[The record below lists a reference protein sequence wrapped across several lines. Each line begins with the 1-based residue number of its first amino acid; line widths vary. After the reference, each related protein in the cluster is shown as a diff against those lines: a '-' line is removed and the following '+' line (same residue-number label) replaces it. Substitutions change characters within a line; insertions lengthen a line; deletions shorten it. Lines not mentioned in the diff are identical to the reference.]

1 MNRWVVLTSVA
12 GLAGAAWLFGGH
24 EPPSPPP
31 AGDRPWEV
39 TLAPDGSSRALGL
52 TLGRS
57 TLGDAIARFG
67 KGVDVAMFESA
78 GRPLSLEAYF
88 AEASSGGLSGRL
100 VVTLAPEPTVLEGLR
115 ARGAGPRRLQ
125 SGSLRYELDPR
136 DADTVAGLR
145 VASLTFVP
153 RANLDEDTVRA
164 RFGEPVERVPAG
176 EGQVRWLY
184 PERGVAVTLSEQGR
198 EMIDYFAPGDTARLR
213 QLSTPAPAGD

>member
-88 AEASSGGLSGRL
+88 AAGSSPRHAAGELHVHPNTLDYRLKRVVELTGLEPATTKGL
-100 VVTLAPEPTVLEGLR
+100 QLLA
-115 ARGAGPRRLQ
+115 GAVAVRRLN
-125 SGSLRYELDPR
+125 G
-136 DADTVAGLR
+136 
-145 VASLTFVP
+145 
-153 RANLDEDTVRA
+153 
-164 RFGEPVERVPAG
+164 
-176 EGQVRWLY
+176 
-184 PERGVAVTLSEQGR
+184 
-198 EMIDYFAPGDTARLR
+198 
-213 QLSTPAPAGD
+213 